1 MEYEVEVAIQAFNE
15 QFNTLYPDEDDMIQA
30 KITVLET
37 LPSYDVI
44 PPVRHEI
51 VVVKL
56 AHYLIA

>member
-1 MEYEVEVAIQAFNE
+1 
-15 QFNTLYPDEDDMIQA
+15 
-30 KITVLET
+30 LET

-56 AHYLIA
+56 AHYLIAWPTQT